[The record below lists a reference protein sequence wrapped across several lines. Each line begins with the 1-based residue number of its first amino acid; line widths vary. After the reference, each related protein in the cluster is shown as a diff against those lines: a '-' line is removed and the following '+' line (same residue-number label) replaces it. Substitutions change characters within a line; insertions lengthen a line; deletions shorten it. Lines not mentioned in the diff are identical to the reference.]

1 MAPVAAQSTG
11 PRSASPI
18 AYPTTLTAKVSVG
31 VPVMARSGRTILGQ
45 ARDLLDVG
53 VDEVPGHPPGATD
66 SVTDDV
72 EGGRGVLPA
81 EPGQS
86 GPERQ
91 WWWEQAPES
100 IVASPIPHPSPTT
113 TISAI
118 YVASL
123 SKRRGMG
130 WGRDRRFMAANPQAN
145 REAAARSATWP
156 AGVPN
161 GLK

>member
-1 MAPVAAQSTG
+1 MAPMAAQSTG
-11 PRSASPI
+11 PSSASPI
-18 AYPTTLTAKVSVG
+18 AVSDDLDGEGLGGGPGDGEVG
-31 VPVMARSGRTILGQ
+31 QDDLGQ

-66 SVTDDV
+66 PVADDV
-72 EGGRGVLPA
+72 EGGGRVLPT

-91 WWWEQAPES
+91 RWWEQAPEQRGETDTES
-100 IVASPIPHPSPTT
+100 ESDDD
-113 TISAI
+113 ISAI